1 MRVSKRIES
10 LAILY
15 KSYTK
20 GKWPQVMRLAPA
32 GWKAERLQASDPV
45 QSHYEESAVPD
56 QESSLS
62 WPR

>member
-1 MRVSKRIES
+1 
-10 LAILY
+10 
-15 KSYTK
+15 
-20 GKWPQVMRLAPA
+20 VMRLAPA

-56 QESSLS
+56 QESSLT